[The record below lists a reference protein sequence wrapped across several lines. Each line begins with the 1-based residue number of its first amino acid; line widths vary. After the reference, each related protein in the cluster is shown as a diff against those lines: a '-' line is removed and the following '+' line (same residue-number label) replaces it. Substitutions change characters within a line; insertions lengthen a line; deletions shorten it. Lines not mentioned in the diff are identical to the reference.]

1 MIPGSYLF
9 RRVSDEWLVSRQ
21 ASILFAI
28 SSILVVATIP
38 LFAVAPR
45 IPSHSSFA
53 NLFLGMC
60 GCFCSV
66 SVYFLWGGMWHYWA
80 RLDCSART
88 VRRAWF
94 VVLLFGICYG
104 AALYYLLRYSRGEPC
119 PRMEGTEAPTALR
132 AFQRCLLSGWGIFLV
147 FIALTPVF
155 PNAMDRLIHPVT
167 SFVLILIGLLLATG
181 VYQAIKLYRTG
192 MGD

>member
-1 MIPGSYLF
+1 
-9 RRVSDEWLVSRQ
+9 
-21 ASILFAI
+21 
-28 SSILVVATIP
+28 
-38 LFAVAPR
+38 
-45 IPSHSSFA
+45 
-53 NLFLGMC
+53 
-60 GCFCSV
+60 
-66 SVYFLWGGMWHYWA
+66 
-80 RLDCSART
+80 
-88 VRRAWF
+88 
-94 VVLLFGICYG
+94 
-104 AALYYLLRYSRGEPC
+104 
-119 PRMEGTEAPTALR
+119 MEGTEAPTALR